1 MIKEINISSARLE
14 RYLRDAETVG
24 FYRRNPIIAC
34 EDLLGIYLS
43 DAQAWMIASSWNTSR
58 SVWSC
63 TRNFGK
69 SFLIV
74 IYCLLRAILYPNQNI
89 YIVSSVGNQAKE
101 TFNKLEEIV
110 LRLGKT
116 SESIPDLKDIA
127 AAEVVTNPTNKDGF
141 KHDPS
146 GYSVTFY
153 NGSRIETLNSKPSNT
168 RGKRSSLTVFDE
180 AAYCSED
187 LIDAVEP
194 FSTQSSDSKYGKN
207 TAKLQGL
214 LPSQPPNQII
224 YASSQDTL
232 DAVFYKRYKE
242 YAKYML
248 AGDFRYFVCDMPCDT
263 AITMYSKGEVIPPLL
278 SQDVVDKAMRDDPET
293 ARKEYYNKP
302 DMTGGDDQIVKWYT
316 IRKNERQI
324 VPYQE
329 WREDNRIVLA
339 FDPART
345 TDNSVMSVMN
355 VYEDPEYGLCGDIIG
370 CNNFIDIATK
380 KKYKLDSNRQLE
392 EIRNILLA
400 YNGDNLDY
408 EYIDS
413 LLIDS
418 GSGGGGRDWLPL

>member
-1 MIKEINISSARLE
+1 M
-14 RYLRDAETVG
+14 
-24 FYRRNPIIAC
+24 
-34 EDLLGIYLS
+34 
-43 DAQAWMIASSWNTSR
+43 
-58 SVWSC
+58 
-63 TRNFGK
+63 
-69 SFLIV
+69 
-74 IYCLLRAILYPNQNI
+74 
-89 YIVSSVGNQAKE
+89 
-101 TFNKLEEIV
+101 
-110 LRLGKT
+110 
-116 SESIPDLKDIA
+116 
-127 AAEVVTNPTNKDGF
+127 
-141 KHDPS
+141 
-146 GYSVTFY
+146 
-153 NGSRIETLNSKPSNT
+153 
-168 RGKRSSLTVFDE
+168 KRSSLTVFDE

-418 GSGGGGRDWLPL
+418 GSGGGGQSTYADQLLNDWVDINGKTHAGLIDADNELYTTYKRRYPNAINKLRLISPRKYRTQMVEEFIELMELGVLRFPCAYSGSDILHLVKGTQVVGKDEDGNEIKEELTETYNLSQDEKIQLTQIDFMKREIAAIHKSTNAENTSVTYALAKEKANKMHKQVVHITE

>member
-1 MIKEINISSARLE
+1 
-14 RYLRDAETVG
+14 
-24 FYRRNPIIAC
+24 
-34 EDLLGIYLS
+34 
-43 DAQAWMIASSWNTSR
+43 
-58 SVWSC
+58 
-63 TRNFGK
+63 
-69 SFLIV
+69 
-74 IYCLLRAILYPNQNI
+74 
-89 YIVSSVGNQAKE
+89 
-101 TFNKLEEIV
+101 
-110 LRLGKT
+110 
-116 SESIPDLKDIA
+116 
-127 AAEVVTNPTNKDGF
+127 
-141 KHDPS
+141 
-146 GYSVTFY
+146 
-153 NGSRIETLNSKPSNT
+153 
-168 RGKRSSLTVFDE
+168 
-180 AAYCSED
+180 
-187 LIDAVEP
+187 
-194 FSTQSSDSKYGKN
+194 
-207 TAKLQGL
+207 
-214 LPSQPPNQII
+214 
-224 YASSQDTL
+224 
-232 DAVFYKRYKE
+232 
-242 YAKYML
+242 ML

-329 WREDNRIVLA
+329 WRENNRIVLA